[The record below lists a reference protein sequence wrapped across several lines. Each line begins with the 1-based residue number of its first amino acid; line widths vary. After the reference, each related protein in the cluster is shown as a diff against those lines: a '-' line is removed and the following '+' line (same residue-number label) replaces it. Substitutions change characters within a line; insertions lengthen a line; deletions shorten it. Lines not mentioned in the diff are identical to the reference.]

1 MKKVYSAV
9 LALLMC
15 FCLQLGA
22 FAADVNLSTVVPAE
36 HEITVTYNEG
46 GYVLYNGEL
55 VPSGTTLVVPRHGDL
70 DLEIICGADS
80 HLESVTVNDEDRLA
94 DMENG
99 LLAMEDVYTD
109 LNIVFGFE
117 ACNPAPV
124 DPDDPDN
131 PDDPENPPH
140 EDPCTRMGL
149 AGGVYV
155 GDRDNPLPSAELSFD
170 FGELEATADD
180 DGHYVLSEIKD
191 GRHIVEITDKD
202 GEIRGRES
210 FVIDVRDGVT
220 EVFVETLEDGTQIV
234 IVPTG
239 TDTALLDFVVNE
251 DGTVTILPCEPEPE
265 PVPPKNP
272 ITNITD
278 NPIIIKTG
286 ALIREYPVLA
296 AGVFAGAFFLLLFLF
311 VRRRKKDDEDE
322 EQPA

>member
-1 MKKVYSAV
+1 MKKVCSVA

-15 FCLQLGA
+15 LCLQFGA
-22 FAADVNLSTVVPAE
+22 FAADTSLTTVVPAE

-99 LLAMEDVYTD
+99 ILAMEDVYTD

-117 ACNPAPV
+117 ACHPAPV

-155 GDRDNPLPSAELSFD
+155 GDRDNPLPKAEMSFD

-180 DGHYVLSEIKD
+180 DGHYTLSEIKD
-191 GRHIVEITDKD
+191 GRHIVEITGED

-210 FVIDVRDGVT
+210 FVIEVRDGVT
-220 EVFVETLEDGTQIV
+220 EVSLESLEDGTQIV
-234 IVPTG
+234 VVPTG
-239 TDTALLDFVVNE
+239 TQTASLDFIVNE
-251 DGTVTILPCEPEPE
+251 DGTVTILPCEPEP
-265 PVPPKNP
+265 VPPNP
-272 ITNITD
+272 PIIDITD

-286 ALIREYPVLA
+286 ALIREYPVVA